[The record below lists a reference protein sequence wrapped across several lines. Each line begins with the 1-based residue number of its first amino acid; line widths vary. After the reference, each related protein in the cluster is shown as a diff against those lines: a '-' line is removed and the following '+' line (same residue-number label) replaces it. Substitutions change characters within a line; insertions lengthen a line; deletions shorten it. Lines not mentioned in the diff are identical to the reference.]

1 MRPIK
6 KFFENKTVMVTG
18 ATGSF
23 GSHFL
28 KTLGEIKA
36 NPKKIIIFSRDE
48 LKQYQL
54 RKKIYKYFRSKLRF
68 FLGDVR
74 DRERVFQALN
84 GVTS

>member
-36 NPKKIIIFSRDE
+36 NPKK
-48 LKQYQL
+48 
-54 RKKIYKYFRSKLRF
+54 
-68 FLGDVR
+68 
-74 DRERVFQALN
+74 
-84 GVTS
+84 